1 MGASIGSSSEWARPP
16 PSPRVQVEGDGG
28 WGESGLGHLVM
39 QERDRSSETVGE
51 DWGLKALA
59 TEDPGELS
67 ASSAGTGQG

>member
-1 MGASIGSSSEWARPP
+1 MRDMVIK
-16 PSPRVQVEGDGG
+16 
-28 WGESGLGHLVM
+28 
-39 QERDRSSETVGE
+39 ERDRSTETVGD